1 MEAAEAQQ
9 IGGRS
14 GDARSLGRSHGRE
27 KQVSTSLGRNHEI
40 ALRKT
45 TDGEFSILAMLRTL
59 PGGRRRSKWLRH
71 GRECGRGF

>member
-1 MEAAEAQQ
+1 MQSWGLADRGSAAMIVDWERVTSEENF
-9 IGGRS
+9 GGF
-14 GDARSLGRSHGRE
+14 
-27 KQVSTSLGRNHEI
+27 GRNHEI